1 MKPSNKY
8 AAHTQHHFGVNFNSI
23 GSAVPEIY
31 LKTRDIPK
39 IVPSFPFKCYR
50 KYFIVRSDKLCHIS
64 NSTVSI
70 STGQKALCMGIR
82 AECSCHRNNASAIKQ
97 KILPVSPWLLS
108 VYGLYILRVMMYR
121 SLGNFRGKKNRVT
134 IFRELIFRFRG
145 HPRKFITGFIEKIYR
160 KTRWT
165 STEEL

>member
-23 GSAVPEIY
+23 GSAVPELEIC

-64 NSTVSI
+64 NSTASI

-97 KILPVSPWLLS
+97 KILPVSLHMAYFSSLAVRS
-108 VYGLYILRVMMYR
+108 TKRISRLYLCCLYACSKVQ
-121 SLGNFRGKKNRVT
+121 
-134 IFRELIFRFRG
+134 
-145 HPRKFITGFIEKIYR
+145 
-160 KTRWT
+160 
-165 STEEL
+165 